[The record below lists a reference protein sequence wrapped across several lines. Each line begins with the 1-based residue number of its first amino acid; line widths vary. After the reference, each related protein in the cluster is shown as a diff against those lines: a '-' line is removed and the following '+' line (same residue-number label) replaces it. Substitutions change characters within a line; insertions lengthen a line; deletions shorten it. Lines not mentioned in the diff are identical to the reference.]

1 MAKKD
6 PLKMMKAA
14 HKQHRETVVPFNPPP
29 PGKKTNGKD
38 GPTDYHLH
46 HTDVEAPYL
55 DELAF
60 WKQFPPKSQTVSK
73 FSDKEILKY
82 EADQYT
88 EPSQEPD
95 TVIATEGPHKGK
107 MVASPRY
114 LSAARRIADIQIKNS
129 QPPDKDRVKR
139 GILSINTE
147 KETGIRVRNTGKPA
161 DRRVRAGKLL
171 NVYGDGK
178 SAPCL
183 HCGVMVDKKSMHQDR
198 IYGTKQGGGYSVENV
213 FPSCGP
219 CNVGR
224 RDAGVEGAKPTVQP
238 GQWGSQGVLR
248 PKEPE

>member
-1 MAKKD
+1 MAKD

-14 HKQHRETVVPFNPPP
+14 AKQHKETVGPYNPPP
-29 PGKKTNGKD
+29 KGKKTSGKD
-38 GPTDYHLH
+38 GPTDYNLH
-46 HTDVEAPYL
+46 HSDIEAPYL

-60 WKQFPPKSQTVSK
+60 WNQFPPTPSPVSK

-95 TVIATEGPHKGK
+95 TFIATDGPHKGK
-107 MVASPRY
+107 LVASPRY
-114 LSAARRIADIQIKNS
+114 LSAARRIADLQIANAPK
-129 QPPDKDRVKR
+129 PDKDRVKR
-139 GILSINTE
+139 GIASVDSE
-147 KETGIRVRNTGKPA
+147 KATGIRVRNTGKPA

-178 SAPCL
+178 TAPCL
-183 HCGVMVDKKSMHQDR
+183 HCGVMVTKKDMHQDR

-213 FPSCGP
+213 FPSCVT
-219 CNVGR
+219 CNTGR
-224 RDAGVEGAKPTVQP
+224 RDAGVEGAKPTIKP